1 MELANKCLFLS
12 CHRASYSVVCATM
25 KHIPYNS
32 RGNVGVQV
40 VVGVLAIVAI
50 ILGLVAIQ
58 AGSSSKKAV
67 ADLDA
72 RLSNELMG
80 VQQTESELRDLRS
93 QMATK
98 LSDLYAQITAVREEV
113 KKLAAPPPPPQKEAG
128 GKEKQS
134 EQTPAGPGTYHTI
147 QAGDTF
153 GRLANRYGTTIAD
166 IEKLNPGVSSSK
178 LKIGQKVRVK

>member
-1 MELANKCLFLS
+1 MEKHGHFLA
-12 CHRASYSVVCATM
+12 CHSPAHCVVCRPM
-25 KHIPYNS
+25 KHIPNNS
-32 RGNVGVQV
+32 MGNVGVQV

-58 AGSSSKKAV
+58 AGTSSKKAV

-80 VQQTESELRDLRS
+80 VQQTETELRDLRS

-98 LSDLYAQITAVREEV
+98 LSDLYAQVTAVREEV
-113 KKLAAPPPPPQKEAG
+113 KKLSAPPPPPAKETG
-128 GKEKQS
+128 GKEKQG

-153 GRLANRYGTTIAD
+153 GRLAKQYGTTIAE
-166 IEKLNPGVSSSK
+166 IEKLNPGVSPSR